1 MNKPVRV
8 RTDVREKEFSR
19 EREREMSAAGGIG
32 PRGARGTS
40 AQRRYTMQ
48 ARKAKGGGGGEI
60 QPKSAVKAHL

>member
-32 PRGARGTS
+32 PRDARGTS

-48 ARKAKGGGGGEI
+48 ARKAKGEKKKI